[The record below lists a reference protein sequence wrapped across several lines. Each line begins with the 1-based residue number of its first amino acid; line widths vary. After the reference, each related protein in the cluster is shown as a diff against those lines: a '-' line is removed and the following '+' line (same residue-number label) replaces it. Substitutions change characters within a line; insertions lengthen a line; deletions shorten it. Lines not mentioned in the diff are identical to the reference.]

1 MTVSD
6 TNPTLA
12 TNDVG
17 AAIGLLTRIPVRVDM
32 DRATARGAKA
42 AWAYPIAGLIVGFL
56 VGIVGIGASLLG
68 VPAQLAAALG
78 LAVGIIVTGAMHEDG
93 LADTADGLWGGWDPE
108 GRLKIM
114 KDSYIGAYGVIAI
127 VLSLLIRWMILT
139 NLIDADGGLWMIIAI
154 AALSRTAMVVLMT
167 WLPNARTG
175 GLSRAVGR
183 PDKMTAVIA
192 AAIGGGFAIIS
203 LCGTI
208 IIVAGIT
215 VLATLGCG
223 IIARAKIGG
232 QTGDILGATQQIC
245 EMGLGIGL
253 ICTLAL

>member
-12 TNDVG
+12 ASDVG

-68 VPAQLAAALG
+68 VPAPLAAALG

-139 NLIDADGGLWMIIAI
+139 TLIDADGGLWMIIAI
-154 AALSRTAMVVLMT
+154 AALSQTAMVVLMT

-192 AAIGGGFAIIS
+192 AAIGGGVAISLGGAII
-203 LCGTI
+203 I
-208 IIVAGIT
+208 AAGIT

-253 ICTLAL
+253 ICALAL